1 MQELLGG
8 RYRLIDQLGAG
19 GMAEVWRARD
29 SESGEIVAVKRLH
42 AHLRADADAA
52 RRFAREAESA
62 ARIDHPQAV
71 RIRDVGNDP
80 DDAYIVMDY
89 VAGPS
94 LAERL
99 DADGPME
106 PAAAVRI
113 AREVSDALAAAHRQ
127 GIVHRDVKPANI
139 LLDPDRGARLADFGI
154 ARALDDRGVTMTG
167 NVIGTLRYMPPE
179 AMAGEPPTPASDVW
193 GIGAVLFEMLS
204 GGPLRED
211 TSPASLI
218 EARTRM
224 PPAIA
229 GLNPDTARVLE
240 ALVSPD
246 PAARPPDGGAASAAL
261 RALEGRGSVPP
272 SLLAASDLTAVTELV
287 TVSTR
292 GRQRPSRTLAAVAAL
307 GLGAVALTALA
318 TGLGWQPGD
327 GDVGAAPPATDRPA
341 LAPETPVPPTDAPV
355 DVQADAP
362 GEAEPAAIPAAPP
375 KPQKDKDK
383 DKPDKGKSDKGKS
396 DKQAGNARDQ
406 NDKGKGKGKGRSD
419 GGKGKGKDKG
429 KGKSG

>member
-1 MQELLGG
+1 MDEILGG
-8 RYRLIDQLGAG
+8 RYRLIEQLGTG
-19 GMAEVWRARD
+19 GMAEVWRAHD
-29 SESGEIVAVKRLH
+29 EETGETVAVKRLH

-52 RRFAREAESA
+52 RRFAREAEA
-62 ARIDHPQAV
+62 ADSIDHPQAV
-71 RIRDVGNDP
+71 RIRDVGDDS
-80 DDAYIVMDY
+80 DDAFIVMDY

-99 DADGPME
+99 DADGPLE
-106 PAAAVRI
+106 PATAVRV
-113 AREVSDALAAAHRQ
+113 AREVSEALAAAHRQ

-193 GIGAVLFEMLS
+193 GIGAVLYEMLS
-204 GGPLRED
+204 GRPLRED

-218 EARTRM
+218 EARTRV
-224 PPAIA
+224 PPVIA
-229 GLNPDTARVLE
+229 GLSPDLARVLE

-246 PAARPPDGGAASAAL
+246 PAARPSNGGDAAAAL
-261 RALEGRGSVPP
+261 RALEDPAAAGPP
-272 SLLAASDLTAVTELV
+272 LLAASDLTAVTEVV
-287 TVSTR
+287 TLSTR
-292 GRQRPSRTLAAVAAL
+292 RPRRPSRILAAVAAL

-318 TGLGWQPGD
+318 AGIGWQPGGD
-327 GDVGAAPPATDRPA
+327 DVGAAPPATDRPA
-341 LAPETPVPPTDAPV
+341 LAPDTPVPPTDAPV

-362 GEAEPAAIPAAPP
+362 GDAEPVAIPAAPA

-383 DKPDKGKSDKGKS
+383 DKPDKGKSDKGNS

-406 NDKGKGKGKGRSD
+406 NDKGKGKGKGKGRSD

-429 KGKSG
+429 KSG

>member
-52 RRFAREAESA
+52 RRFAREAEA
-62 ARIDHPQAV
+62 AASIDHPQAV
-71 RIRDVGNDP
+71 RIRDVGDDPND
-80 DDAYIVMDY
+80 AFIVMDY

-99 DADGPME
+99 NADGPME
-106 PAAAVRI
+106 PRAAVRV
-113 AREVSDALAAAHRQ
+113 AREVSEALAAAHRH

-167 NVIGTLRYMPPE
+167 SVIGTLRYMPPE

-193 GIGAVLFEMLS
+193 GIGAVLYEMLS
-204 GGPLRED
+204 GAPLRED

-218 EARTRM
+218 EARTRI
-224 PPAIA
+224 PPSIA
-229 GLNPDTARVLE
+229 GLSPDTARVLD
-240 ALVSPD
+240 AMISPD
-246 PAARPPDGGAASAAL
+246 PAARPSNGEDAAAAL
-261 RALEGRGSVPP
+261 RALEHRGSIPP
-272 SLLAASDLTAVTELV
+272 PLLAASDLTAVTEV
-287 TVSTR
+287 VAVSSR
-292 GRQRPSRTLAAVAAL
+292 RRKPPSRILAAVVAL

-318 TGLGWQPGD
+318 TGLARQPDD
-327 GDVGAAPPATDRPA
+327 GDVGAAPPIVDRPA
-341 LAPETPVPPTDAPV
+341 LAPATPVPATDPPA
-355 DVQADAP
+355 DVQADEPA
-362 GEAEPAAIPAAPP
+362 GAQPAAIPAAPP
-375 KPQKDKDK
+375 KPQKDKPEK
-383 DKPDKGKSDKGKS
+383 DKPDKGKSDKRA
-396 DKQAGNARDQ
+396 DDARDG
-406 NDKGKGKGKGRSD
+406 NDKGKGKGKGKGR
-419 GGKGKGKDKG
+419 GAGKGKGKG
-429 KGKSG
+429 KGGGQGKG